1 MTMTRSA
8 GDPDR
13 SGDDA
18 RHPHRSPSAR
28 RAPSAHR
35 APHPRGARAAA
46 AGALLAILLSSCL
59 PGASSPEETTAA
71 PAPTMDPSQVAA
83 AELTAVNTSWL
94 CEAGDDGQPEHSG
107 SPGVVVPREIS
118 ADGDQVQVTGT
129 LDLEDGYEATGF
141 APDALVTPAHAENRA
156 LPADPFAGTA
166 GAEDYP
172 LPPIVAIERVET
184 ELTGEPPATVS
195 ARLRL
200 GTCDGAALPDGPYL
214 LSLAGG
220 GIESPRRG
228 ENPAGWLASAD
239 VLLDVVDGQVRPV
252 PGALTAPSGEI
263 PVDMSG
269 LACGTALTAT
279 DADAASLA
287 ISVQTPP
294 TSLPAAPADEGP
306 VMLSADVTVTAPT
319 PGTRGL
325 LEGIVITNP
334 TTGTIVAGA
343 RHADVIGLGWI
354 PEEGITS
361 TVSTPTTQGT
371 CSRRPLAA
379 GAYQAH
385 GFALSVGA
393 DGGTELSLSD
403 PWALEITAPADE
415 S

>member
-1 MTMTRSA
+1 
-8 GDPDR
+8 
-13 SGDDA
+13 
-18 RHPHRSPSAR
+18 
-28 RAPSAHR
+28 
-35 APHPRGARAAA
+35 
-46 AGALLAILLSSCL
+46 
-59 PGASSPEETTAA
+59 
-71 PAPTMDPSQVAA
+71 MDPSQVAA
-83 AELTAVNTSWL
+83 AELTTVNTSWL

-129 LDLEDGYEATGF
+129 LDLENGYEVTGF
-141 APDALVTPAHAENRA
+141 SPDALVTPAHAENRA
-156 LPADPFAGTA
+156 LPADPFTGTA

-184 ELTGEPPATVS
+184 ELTGEAPATVA

-200 GTCDGAALPDGPYL
+200 GTCDGAPLPDGPYL
-214 LSLAGG
+214 LSLTGG
-220 GIESPRRG
+220 GIESPHRG

-239 VLLDVVDGQVRPV
+239 VLLDVVDGQVQPV

-269 LACGTALTAT
+269 LSCGTALTAS
-279 DADAASLA
+279 DDASLA

-306 VMLSADVTVTAPT
+306 VMLSAGVTVTAPA

-334 TTGTIVAGA
+334 ATGTIVAGA
-343 RHADVIGLGWI
+343 RHADVVGLGWI

-371 CSRRPLAA
+371 CSQRPLAA

-403 PWALEITAPADE
+403 PWTLEITAADDE
-415 S
+415 G